1 MTSSMHQVILAKVA
15 NAHSAVL
22 ASGGDN
28 ITHRLWKS
36 CCSGGIEGN
45 TGGEHKYKLVV
56 QSKRMAIRHIDM
68 ISGLTPTPPLLSI
81 NMSASDPRGRCFF
94 CISCNNKYNPRKCFV
109 EFRNSAL
116 TTSIQR
122 TRNTAIV
129 VASSTSIFCIEF

>member
-1 MTSSMHQVILAKVA
+1 MK
-15 NAHSAVL
+15 
-22 ASGGDN
+22 
-28 ITHRLWKS
+28 R
-36 CCSGGIEGN
+36 
-45 TGGEHKYKLVV
+45 KYKYCYEYYKTGIKYNVKSFINRLEKEANILTNKDIDIDNNNKDNNNSTDEIEDLNIIL
-56 QSKRMAIRHIDM
+56 SKKF
-68 ISGLTPTPPLLSI
+68 LSI
-81 NMSASDPRGRCFF
+81 NMSASDPGGRCFF